1 MTKTKVGHVADYS
14 TPVDK
19 VQDLLSEVK
28 GQIVEM
34 PLHYMEKVDLISK
47 GLNLAV
53 NEFTGIPL
61 ILCSRLL
68 TFLEIIYT

>member
-1 MTKTKVGHVADYS
+1 VTKTKVGHVADYS
-14 TPVDK
+14 MSYCHVR
-19 VQDLLSEVK
+19 DLLSQVK

-53 NEFTGIPL
+53 NEFTGTLPTRF
-61 ILCSRLL
+61 ILTSV
-68 TFLEIIYT
+68 EIIYT